1 MRQWDITA
9 KKCMKMR
16 NLLFVVALG
25 LITTLNLSAEV
36 KKDVSFND
44 LMDSKVAIFIDGM
57 PIYPEKIYGD
67 LQLDSVV
74 ETTDDGY
81 STYIF
86 NSKGQLTTRKN
97 ESLQIHY
104 KYNAEGQNYESVA
117 QEMNTSTGEWYDTW
131 KAEFTRDAQGRI
143 TRSIYS
149 ELVSGTWHPKTK
161 GEYEYNAQGEE
172 TFITRY
178 EYKDNLKAWQV
189 ITMYKYEITYNEQGK
204 QTEWIYSNWEHERGW
219 KNNAKNEYEYDA
231 KGRET
236 LHLVSSWDSSKSS
249 WKTFVKYTSGYSDL
263 DDGMTYQLKLEQHWS
278 SNSNSWE
285 NYAWEAFTYDANG
298 NEIKYS
304 LMYASE
310 GKITFERTSTY
321 NSAGRLISV
330 QRDFKDGTIYTA
342 VYSYDDYGNLAAI
355 DAQDNYS
362 INWYFSTPQGIES
375 GIESVTDRTQ
385 VMPIRKV
392 LRNGQLLI
400 YRGEDVFT
408 VNGALAE

>member
-9 KKCMKMR
+9 KKSMKTR
-16 NLLFVVALG
+16 NLLFVVLG

-36 KKDVSFND
+36 KKDVSFNYD
-44 LMDSKVAIFIDGM
+44 LLDSEAAIFIDGM

-67 LQLDSVV
+67 LQLDSIVK
-74 ETTDDGY
+74 TTDDGY

-86 NSKGQLTTRKN
+86 NSKGQLTTLKF
-97 ESLQIHY
+97 ESLQILY

-117 QEMNTSTGEWYDTW
+117 QEMNTSTGEWYDVM
-131 KAEFTRDAQGRI
+131 KVEFTRDAQGRI

-149 ELVSGTWHPKTK
+149 ELVSGTWHPKSK

-172 TFITRY
+172 TLSTWY
-178 EYKDNLKAWQV
+178 AYQEDLKAWKTT
-189 ITMYKYEITYNEQGK
+189 TMLKYEITYNEQGK
-204 QTEWIYSNWEHERGW
+204 QTEWIYSNWEPERGW
-219 KNNAKNEYEYDA
+219 KNMKKEEYEYDA

-249 WKTFVKYTSGYSDL
+249 WNTFVKYTSGYAVL

-285 NYAWEAFTYDANG
+285 NFAWEAFTYDANG

-310 GKITFERTSTY
+310 GKITYECTSTY

-330 QRDFKDGTIYTA
+330 QSDFKDGTIYTA

-355 DAQDNYS
+355 DAQNNYS
-362 INWYFSTPQGIES
+362 INWYFSTPHSTPQ

>member
-9 KKCMKMR
+9 KKCMKTR
-16 NLLFVVALG
+16 NLLFVVLG

-36 KKDVSFND
+36 KKDVSFDYD
-44 LMDSKVAIFIDGM
+44 LMDSKAALFIDDM

-67 LQLDSVV
+67 LQLDSIVNN
-74 ETTDDGY
+74 GY
-81 STYIF
+81 TTYIF
-86 NSKGQLTTRKN
+86 NSKGQLTTLKN

-117 QEMNTSTGEWYDTW
+117 QEMNTSTREWYEVM

-143 TRSIYS
+143 TRDIYS
-149 ELVSGTWHPKTK
+149 ELVSGTWHPKSK

-172 TFITRY
+172 TFNTWY

-189 ITMYKYEITYNEQGK
+189 ITMSKYEITYNEQGK
-204 QTEWIYSNWEHERGW
+204 QTEWIYSNWILERGW
-219 KNNAKNEYEYDA
+219 KNIDKNEYEYDA

-249 WKTFVKYTSGYSDL
+249 WNTFDKYTSVYSDL
-263 DDGMTYQLKLEQHWS
+263 DDGITYQLKLEQHWS

-285 NYAWEAFTYDANG
+285 NYAWAAFTYDANG
-298 NEIKYS
+298 NEIRCTI
-304 LMYASE
+304 MYASE
-310 GKITFERTSTY
+310 GVITFERTSTY

-342 VYSYDDYGNLAAI
+342 VYSYDDYGNLTAI
-355 DAQDNYS
+355 GAQDNYS
-362 INWYFSTPQGIES
+362 INWYFSTPQ

>member
-9 KKCMKMR
+9 KKCMKTR
-16 NLLFVVALG
+16 NLLFVVLG
-25 LITTLNLSAEV
+25 LITTLNLSAAV
-36 KKDVSFND
+36 KKDVSFYD
-44 LMDSKVAIFIDGM
+44 LMDSKAALFIDDM

-86 NSKGQLTTRKN
+86 NSKGQLTTLKF

-117 QEMNTSTGEWYDTW
+117 QKMNTSTGEWYDVM
-131 KAEFTRDAQGRI
+131 KVEFTRDAQGRI

-161 GEYEYNAQGEE
+161 GECEYNAQGEE

-178 EYKDNLKAWQV
+178 EYQEDLKSWKTT
-189 ITMYKYEITYNEQGK
+189 TMLKYEITYNEQGK
-204 QTEWIYSNWEHERGW
+204 RTEWIYSNWEPERGW
-219 KNNAKNEYEYDA
+219 ENNAKNEYEYDA

-249 WKTFVKYTSGYSDL
+249 WNTFVKYTSGYTVL
-263 DDGMTYQLKLEQHWS
+263 DDGMTYQLKLEQQWY

-298 NEIKYS
+298 NEIRYT

-310 GKITFERTSTY
+310 GKITYERTSTY

-330 QRDFKDGTIYTA
+330 QRDFKDGTIYTIA
-342 VYSYDDYGNLAAI
+342 YLYDDYGNLTAI
-355 DAQDNYS
+355 QGNNDNNNYN
-362 INWYFSTPQGIES
+362 INWYFSTPHGIDA
-375 GIESVTDRTQ
+375 VTDG
-385 VMPIRKV
+385 MKALPIRKV

>member
-36 KKDVSFND
+36 KKDVSFNYD
-44 LMDSKVAIFIDGM
+44 LMDSKVAIFIDDM

-74 ETTDDGY
+74 DNGY
-81 STYIF
+81 TTYIF

-117 QEMNTSTGEWYDTW
+117 QEMNTSTGEWYDVV

-143 TRSIYS
+143 TRNIYS
-149 ELVSGTWHPKTK
+149 ELVSGTWHPKSK

-172 TFITRY
+172 TLSTWY
-178 EYKDNLKAWQV
+178 AYQDNLKAWQV
-189 ITMYKYEITYNEQGK
+189 ITMSKYEITYNEQGK
-204 QTEWIYSNWEHERGW
+204 QTEWIYSNWIPERGW
-219 KNNAKNEYEYDA
+219 KNMEKEEYEYDA

-249 WKTFVKYTSGYSDL
+249 WNTFVKYTSGYANL
-263 DDGMTYQLKLEQHWS
+263 DDGMTYQLKLEQQWY
-278 SNSNSWE
+278 SNSNSWKD
-285 NYAWEAFTYDANG
+285 YAWEAFTYDANG
-298 NEIKYS
+298 NEIRYT

-330 QRDFKDGTIYTA
+330 QRDFKDGTIYTIA
-342 VYSYDDYGNLAAI
+342 YLYDDYGNLTAI
-355 DAQDNYS
+355 QGNNDNNNYN
-362 INWYFSTPQGIES
+362 INWYFSTPHGIDA
-375 GIESVTDRTQ
+375 VTDG
-385 VMPIRKV
+385 MKALPIRKV